1 MRRVF
6 HIGSLVLLA
15 AAVAVSCGKE
25 SAAPTSP
32 SAVARAG
39 GNATPPGGLKAS
51 APTPQSPINGEKPT
65 GALVLVAGASRML
78 YVSETLPLSYEFEI
92 LTPQGARIW
101 SQTVPGDSGGTI
113 SVSPNAS
120 LTTDQP
126 YNWRARATYL
136 GAVGPWSGNAAFIA
150 NRPSGYIRG
159 NELYDPLTNGTTIGT
174 VHGPVEF
181 IPGVG
186 AKMLSDQSYI
196 EYQLQQTL
204 VEGEYSAI
212 LTGLTNPSFT
222 EDPKWRVISMR
233 EGTAA
238 INDNIYRM
246 TVDKRGNGAIAWRFI
261 SGDNGGGEY
270 IETIGAE
277 RVTYRF
283 QDHLTYLVR
292 ATWRG
297 QFFRVQ
303 YEEEGRTI
311 YDFGKPYGGIYQPL
325 PHMVYAGSPYSPG
338 DRGEPSTVEGM
349 IIRQIWVSPNPRPG
363 FANE

>member
-1 MRRVF
+1 MFR
-6 HIGSLVLLA
+6 IGSVVHLFLALALVA
-15 AAVAVSCGKE
+15 ACSRE
-25 SAAPTSP
+25 SASPVSP
-32 SAVARAG
+32 SGAEQASAE
-39 GNATPPGGLKAS
+39 ATAPGGLKAT
-51 APTPQSPINGEKPT
+51 APTPQSPTNGQKPS
-65 GALVLVAGASRML
+65 GSLVLVAGSSRL
-78 YVSETLPLSYEFEI
+78 TYSPVEVPLSYEFEI
-92 LTPQGARIW
+92 LTPAGARVYL
-101 SQTVPGDSGGTI
+101 SPLVDGVGPTVSH
-113 SVSPNAS
+113 SPNAS

-126 YNWRARATYL
+126 YNWRVRPVYNGAR
-136 GAVGPWSGNAAFIA
+136 GPWSTNAAFVA
-150 NRPSGYIRG
+150 NRPAGYIQG
-159 NELYDPLTNGTTIGT
+159 NELYDPLTNGTTVGT

-186 AKMLSDQSYI
+186 AKMLSDHSYI
-196 EYQLQQTL
+196 EYELPQTL
-204 VEGEYSAI
+204 TEGEYSAI
-212 LTGLTNPSFT
+212 LTNLTVISGT

-233 EGTAA
+233 EGQFQ

-270 IETIGAE
+270 IETQGAE
-277 RVTYRF
+277 RRTHRF

-303 YEEEGRTI
+303 YEEEGRMV

-325 PHMVYAGSPYSPG
+325 PHMVYAGSPFKAG

-349 IIRQIWVSPNPRPG
+349 IIRQIWVSPNPRPA